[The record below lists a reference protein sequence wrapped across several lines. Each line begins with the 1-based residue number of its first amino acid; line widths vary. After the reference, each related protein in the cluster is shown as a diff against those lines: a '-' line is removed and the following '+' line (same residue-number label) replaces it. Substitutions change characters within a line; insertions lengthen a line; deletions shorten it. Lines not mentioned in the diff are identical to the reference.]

1 MRSDGRVW
9 RRREADESPMES
21 ITLDVERWAQE
32 QFGSCELGDRRRNA
46 RLVKFA
52 GQVAANP
59 SASTPD
65 QTRRWS
71 DCKAAYRLMDCDDIE
86 FGALL
91 APHCRQTKARASKTG
106 RALLIHDKTEI
117 SFSPRREPIKGLGP
131 TGNNKRQGFYLHTAL
146 KIGDE
151 DQEILGLAG
160 QLLFYRKRAPKRRDG
175 QRETVLHAK
184 RRPRE
189 SEVWRRLIEQVG
201 PAPAG
206 QAFVHVCD
214 READNYEV
222 YAQSVICGA
231 GWIIRAAQLH
241 RKVRPVG
248 QTEPDQP
255 RAEAITTI
263 EDLLTQQ
270 DFQEGYAVA
279 VPATK
284 KTKARTAYVQLRWV
298 SFWMPRPTPCS
309 VWAKKNAPDFIRMTA
324 VEVCE
329 VKPPRRAKPLR
340 WVLSTHAAVA
350 DAQAARQVAQDY
362 ARRPTIED
370 YHKGI
375 KTGCQLE
382 ERQYGTASRLE
393 RIAAVLSLVAVR
405 LLQIRAIARVEPE
418 RAALEVAPRQWV
430 NTLYQYTASKSPKY
444 AKRWTPANWTVLEF
458 MRRLAG
464 LGGFLGRKGD
474 GVPGWITLWRGVT
487 KLLLLIEGRQLSHKK
502 CG

>member
-1 MRSDGRVW
+1 
-9 RRREADESPMES
+9 MES

-46 RLVKFA
+46 RLMKFA
-52 GQVAANP
+52 RQVAANP

-65 QTRRWS
+65 QTRQWA

-86 FGALL
+86 FGAII

-117 SFSPRREPIKGLGP
+117 SFSTRRDPIGGLGP

-146 KIGDE
+146 KIADE
-151 DQEILGLAG
+151 DQEIFGLAG

-175 QRETVLHAK
+175 QRETVSHVK

-201 PAPAG
+201 PAPVG
-206 QAFVHVCD
+206 QTFVHVCD

-222 YAQSVICGA
+222 YAQSVICGT

-248 QTEPDQP
+248 QTDPDQP
-255 RAEAITTI
+255 RSEEITTI
-263 EDLLTQQ
+263 GDLLARNR
-270 DFQEGYAVA
+270 FQEGYEVA
-279 VPATK
+279 VPATR
-284 KTKARTAYVQLRWV
+284 KTKARTAHVQLRWL

-329 VKPPRRAKPLR
+329 VKPPRGAKPLR
-340 WVLSTHAAVA
+340 WVLYTHEPVA
-350 DAQAARQVAQDY
+350 DAQAARRIAQDY

-382 ERQYGTASRLE
+382 ERQYGTAARLE
-393 RIAAVLSLVAVR
+393 RIAAVLSIVAVR

-418 RAALEVAPRQWV
+418 QPALKVVPQEWV
-430 NTLYQYTASKSPKY
+430 STLYQHTVSNSPKY
-444 AKRWTPANWTVLEF
+444 TQRWTPANWTVLEF

-474 GVPGWITLWRGVT
+474 GVPGWITLWRGVS
-487 KLLLLIEGRQLSHKK
+487 KLLLLIEGRHLGHKK

>member
-1 MRSDGRVW
+1 
-9 RRREADESPMES
+9 MES

-32 QFGSCELGDRRRNA
+32 QFGSCKLGDHRRNV

-52 GQVAANP
+52 RQVVANP
-59 SASTPD
+59 SASTPG
-65 QTRRWS
+65 QTCRWA

-86 FGALL
+86 FEAIL

-106 RALLIHDKTEI
+106 RSLLIHDKTEI
-117 SFSPRREPIKGLGP
+117 SFSARRDPIEGLGP

-146 KIGDE
+146 KIDDE

-206 QAFVHVCD
+206 QTFVHVCD

-231 GWIIRAAQLH
+231 GWIIRATQLH

-248 QTEPDQP
+248 QTDPDQP
-255 RAEAITTI
+255 RSEEITKI
-263 EDLLTQQ
+263 GDLLARNR
-270 DFQEGYAVA
+270 FQEGYDVV

-284 KTKARTAYVQLRWV
+284 KKIKARTAHVQLRWV
-298 SFWMPRPTPCS
+298 SFWMPRPNPCS
-309 VWAKKNAPDFIRMTA
+309 MWAKTNAPDFIRMTA

-329 VKPPRRAKPLR
+329 VKPLRGVKPLR
-340 WVLSTHAAVA
+340 WVLYTRDAVA
-350 DAQAARQVAQDY
+350 DAQAARRVAQDY

-382 ERQYGTASRLE
+382 ERQYGTAARLE
-393 RIAAVLSLVAVR
+393 RIAAVLSVVAVR

-418 RAALEVAPRQWV
+418 RAAQEIAPQEWV
-430 NTLYQYTASKSPKY
+430 STLYHYTASKSPKY
-444 AKRWTPANWTVLEF
+444 AQRWTPANWTVLEF

-474 GVPGWITLWRGVT
+474 GVPGWITLWRGVS
-487 KLLLLIEGRQLSHKK
+487 KLLLLIEGRQLGHKK

>member
-1 MRSDGRVW
+1 MD
-9 RRREADESPMES
+9 S
-21 ITLDVERWAQE
+21 ITLDVGRWAQE
-32 QFGSCELGDRRRNA
+32 QFGSCELGDRRRNV

-52 GQVAANP
+52 RQVAANP

-65 QTRRWS
+65 QTRRWA

-86 FGALL
+86 FGAIL

-106 RALLIHDKTEI
+106 RALLIHDKTEV
-117 SFSPRREPIKGLGP
+117 SFSARRDPIWGLGP

-160 QLLFYRKRAPKRRDG
+160 QLLFYRKAAPKRRDG

-206 QAFVHVCD
+206 QTFVHVCD

-222 YAQSVICGA
+222 YAQSVNCGT

-241 RKVRPVG
+241 RKVRPGG

-255 RAEAITTI
+255 RSEAITTI
-263 EDLLTQQ
+263 GDLLTQQ
-270 DFQEGYAVA
+270 DFQEGYEVA

-284 KTKARTAYVQLRWV
+284 KTRPRTAHVQLRWV

-309 VWAKKNAPDFIRMTA
+309 VWAKNNAPDFIRMTA

-340 WVLSTHAAVA
+340 WVLYTHAAVA
-350 DAQAARQVAQDY
+350 DAQAARRVAQDY

-418 RAALEVAPRQWV
+418 RKASEVVPRTWV
-430 NTLYQYTASKSPKY
+430 NTLYQYTASQSPKY
-444 AKRWTPANWTVLEF
+444 AKRWTPTNWTVLEF
-458 MRRLAG
+458 MRHLAG

-474 GVPGWITLWRGVT
+474 GVPGWITLWRGVS
-487 KLLLLIEGRQLSHKK
+487 KLLLLIEGRQLGYKK